1 MANIKEIYSPSL
13 SSSKGTHLG
22 KIKCT
27 PPTVT
32 SIIQMLEH
40 SLFAFLQLAS
50 IYEDF

>member
-13 SSSKGTHLG
+13 SSSCGSHMG

-32 SIIQMLEH
+32 SIIQMLEQI
-40 SLFAFLQLAS
+40 LFALLQLVS
-50 IYEDF
+50 IFEDF